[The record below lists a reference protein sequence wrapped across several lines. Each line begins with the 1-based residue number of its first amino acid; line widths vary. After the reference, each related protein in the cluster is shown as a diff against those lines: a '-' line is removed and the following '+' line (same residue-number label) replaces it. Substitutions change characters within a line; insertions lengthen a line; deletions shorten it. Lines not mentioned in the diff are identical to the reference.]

1 MVLKRVAAVAWRELL
16 FPLLVL
22 AGLLAIA
29 VALVEGPPVQA
40 FLYAVF

>member
-1 MVLKRVAAVAWRELL
+1 MVLKRIAVVAWREVLL
-16 FPLLVL
+16 PVGVVV
-22 AGLLAIA
+22 GLLAIA